1 MQTEKHQLIELL
13 NKLFDLKIELSADED
28 KLKKTYEKLS
38 AVDLLYLYNEVCK
51 QSIRSHSVLQE
62 DPAQYRKLMSY
73 DGMIQLISTIS

>member
-1 MQTEKHQLIELL
+1 MQTEKYQLIELL
-13 NKLFDLKIELSADED
+13 NKLFDFKIELSADED

-51 QSIRSHSVLQE
+51 RSTRSHSVLQE

-73 DGMIQLISTIS
+73 DGMMHLISTIS